1 MEADRLRQVG
11 QYAQA
16 AAAYKRIVQ
25 EDSGTDTVLAAQR
38 GMAMLYAKTGKEVLL
53 SQTCES
59 LAKDFRGHK
68 DMPSV
73 PCVADC
79 A

>member
-1 MEADRLRQVG
+1 VEADRPCPVG

-16 AAAYKRIVQ
+16 EAAYKQIVQ
-25 EDSGTDTVLAAQR
+25 GDSGTDTALAAQR